1 MSIQNLQAALRHQ
14 DAIQAALA
22 TRSQEEL
29 VQIAADLVK
38 TYVID
43 GITAQKVDVGRV
55 HVPQQL
61 RGLPFAALID
71 VLKFHLDLKELELFT
86 VTNGQVFVKLGNR
99 EFALDGSSGPPPVTA
114 SAPAPTPAA
123 SLPRAAP
130 VSGPGAS
137 GAPAPAARPAGV
149 VESTPRVRT
158 EVQRPFEGGA
168 QESDERF
175 RMLELD

>member
-43 GITAQKVDVGRV
+43 GVTAQKVDVGRV
-55 HVPQQL
+55 HVPQQI
-61 RGLPFAALID
+61 RGLSFAALIE

-86 VTNGQVFVKLGNR
+86 VSNGQVFVKLGNR
-99 EFALDGSSGPPPVTA
+99 EFALDGSSGPSPVTA
-114 SAPAPTPAA
+114 PAPPPAA
-123 SLPRAAP
+123 PTPRAAP
-130 VSGPGAS
+130 AS
-137 GAPAPAARPAGV
+137 GSAASPPPAPAARPAGI
-149 VESTPRVRT
+149 VESSPRVRT

>member
-43 GITAQKVDVGRV
+43 GVTAQKVDVGRV

-61 RGLPFAALID
+61 RGLPFAALIE

-99 EFALDGSSGPPPVTA
+99 EFALDGSSGPPPVSA
-114 SAPAPTPAA
+114 SASAPTPAA
-123 SLPRAAP
+123 PAPRAAP
-130 VSGPGAS
+130 AAS
-137 GAPAPAARPAGV
+137 PPPAPAARPAGI
-149 VESTPRVRT
+149 VESTPRIRT